1 MKAAIMII
9 AGLALMDAI
18 TLLLLKR
25 EVRKRHEAEEK
36 AEVARHNIEV
46 LQASHN
52 IKEEARSEADKKI
65 DEVRSSNS
73 DHDKFDAIL
82 RGMRECA
89 KKYPD

>member
-1 MKAAIMII
+1 MKAVMII

-36 AEVARHNIEV
+36 AEAAKHNIDM
-46 LQASHN
+46 LLAAHN
-52 IKEEARSEADKKI
+52 IKEEARHEADKKI
-65 DEVRSSNS
+65 DEVRSSS
-73 DHDKFDAIL
+73 SEHDRFNTIL